1 MAIRKDT
8 KGFLLG
14 ALAGGVIG
22 SITALLFAPKAG
34 KELRQDIAAGA
45 QKVSDTTIKAAGKVG
60 ETTGRIT
67 KEIGGQATHIATLGK
82 QAAGNVVNSVKGLKK
97 NTDTTAVVMI
107 SGTVSK
113 SAASAIPAEQELE
126 ESVKAEA

>member
-1 MAIRKDT
+1 MALRKDT

-34 KELRQDIAAGA
+34 KELRQDIAVGA
-45 QKVSDTTIKAAGKVG
+45 QKVGDTTMKAAGKVG
-60 ETTGRIT
+60 EATGRIA
-67 KEIGGQATHIATLGK
+67 KEIGGQATHIASLGK
-82 QAAGNVVNSVKGLKK
+82 QAAGNVVSGVKGFRKGS
-97 NTDTTAVVMI
+97 DTAAAVAFI

-113 SAASAIPAEQELE
+113 ETDAAKQETEAEI
-126 ESVKAEA
+126 KIEA

>member
-1 MAIRKDT
+1 MALRKDT

-45 QKVSDTTIKAAGKVG
+45 QKVGDTTVKAAGKVG
-60 ETTGRIT
+60 ETTGRIA
-67 KEIGGQATHIATLGK
+67 KEIGGQATHIASLGK
-82 QAAGNVVNSVKGLKK
+82 QAAGNVVSSVKGFRK
-97 NTDTTAVVMI
+97 NTDTAAVVTI
-107 SGTVSK
+107 SGTASK
-113 SAASAIPAEQELE
+113 EAASAIPAEQELE
-126 ESVKAEA
+126 EGIKAEA